1 MLANILNSINSI
13 VLGENEKEILSKDLQ
28 NLKEKY
34 TGNKRTEIFGDIE
47 EDYTKI
53 KNLNNKKHR
62 ENKKNIYS
70 ILRINDNTNYEEYKN
85 TVEDIVKLLT
95 EAYKK
100 ITAIADFDIYYTEED
115 KNGYTIAEIDS
126 KNIDIKN
133 LENKTIFKIHI
144 NKDDNILYFSN
155 IVYFDN
161 LNKTLPRGM
170 DVTLDVL
177 IKLKEY
183 KNKKETFINVLE
195 EDGIYNVKINKIK
208 VVDLYD

>member
-1 MLANILNSINSI
+1 ML
-13 VLGENEKEILSKDLQ
+13 GKEEKEVLEKDLE

-62 ENKKNIYS
+62 ENNKNIYS
-70 ILRINDNTNYEEYKN
+70 ILRINDKTTYEEYKSA
-85 TVEDIVKLLT
+85 VEDLVRLLN

-100 ITAIADFDIYYTEED
+100 ITAIADFNVYYTQEE
-115 KNGYTIAEIDS
+115 NEGYTIAEIDS
-126 KNIDIKN
+126 KNIDLKS
-133 LENKTIFKIHI
+133 LKDKTIFKIHI
-144 NKDDNILYFSN
+144 NEDDNILYFSN
-155 IVYFDN
+155 IIYFDN

-170 DVTLDVL
+170 DVTLDTLV
-177 IKLKEY
+177 KLKKH
-183 KNKKETFINVLE
+183 KNKKETFVNVLE
-195 EDGIYNVKINKIK
+195 DDGGIDIYNVKINKIK